1 MSARPDRL
9 ALWAV
14 LLGLVLIAMAAAT
27 AHGATPHQ
35 HAPAPPHVA
44 NAR

>member
-1 MSARPDRL
+1 MAARPDRL

-14 LLGLVLIAMAAAT
+14 LLGLVMIAMAAAT

-35 HAPAPPHVA
+35 HAAAAAQVA
-44 NAR
+44 HAR

>member
-14 LLGLVLIAMAAAT
+14 LLGVVMILIAAAT
-27 AHGATPHQ
+27 AHGETPQHQ
-35 HAPAPPHVA
+35 APPAAHVA
-44 NAR
+44 HIR